1 MSRKARKLLEAISDF
16 SDDEITR
23 VKAILVDD
31 ELRILRAEFEESF
44 EELKERLSKRIISA
58 NRRVNLAENR
68 IKKMRKIR
76 GRKR

>member
-1 MSRKARKLLEAISDF
+1 MSRKARKLLKAIRDF
-16 SDDEITR
+16 SDDEVAC

-31 ELRILRAEFEESF
+31 ELRILRAELEGSF
-44 EELKERLSKRIISA
+44 EVLKEQVNKRIISA